1 MAEKTSKKK
10 QAAKTP
16 LKPAK
21 KTAGQTKAVAARGKE
36 KTGTAPKK
44 PATGAKKSAQSKPT
58 AKPPIKTLF
67 FTGFP
72 GFLGRNQV
80 KQILTTEQNIRF
92 RLLVQEQFLENARTT
107 AAAIQAELQL
117 PAADLFEFLVGDL
130 TVDQFGLED
139 AVYRRLLAE
148 VDEVWHLGAA
158 YDLAIA
164 EKIAW
169 NVNVEGTRRVLDL
182 CQEMKRLQKLVY
194 FSTCYVSGLR
204 TGLVLEDELDYGQ
217 GFKNHYESTKFEAE
231 SLVRQRREQIPTVII
246 RPSIVI
252 GDSRTGEADKYD
264 GPYFLL
270 STLADAEAQNL
281 LAPFKK
287 MRLPSLGKGD
297 AYFHLVPVDYLVQAV
312 VHIAGRPEAIGR
324 TFQICDPDPLL
335 VREFIDLT
343 YQHFGL
349 GKTLGHLP
357 MGMIKVALKMPKLG
371 PLLAVP
377 EEVLTYLEHHAIFDC
392 RHTRELLKDSGIQCP
407 PLADYLGVL
416 IDYLRGH
423 LDKKGK
429 FAKY

>member
-1 MAEKTSKKK
+1 MAEKNSKRK
-10 QAAKTP
+10 QTAKAP
-16 LKPAK
+16 AKPAK
-21 KTAGQTKAVAARGKE
+21 KTAGLTKPAAARVKE
-36 KTGTAPKK
+36 KTVAAPKK
-44 PATGAKKSAQSKPT
+44 PATVAKKPAQPKPT
-58 AKPPIKTLF
+58 AEPQIKTLF

-80 KQILTTEQNIRF
+80 KQILATEKNIRF
-92 RLLVQEQFLENARTT
+92 RLLVQEQYLENARTT

-130 TVDQFGLED
+130 TVDRFGLED

-182 CQEMKRLQKLVY
+182 CREMRRLQKLVY

-217 GFKNHYESTKFEAE
+217 GFKNNYESTKFEAE
-231 SLVRQRREQIPTVII
+231 SLVRQRLGQIPTVII

-252 GDSRTGEADKYD
+252 GDSRTGETDKYD

-270 STLADAEAQNL
+270 RSLAEAEAQDL

-287 MRLPSLGKGD
+287 MRLPSIGKSD
-297 AYFHLVPVDYLVQAV
+297 VYFHLVPVDYVVKAV
-312 VHIAGRPEAIGR
+312 CHLTGIPEAIGK

-335 VREFIDLT
+335 VREFVDLA

-357 MGMIKVALKMPKLG
+357 MGMIKVALKMPKVG
-371 PLLAVP
+371 PMLAVP